1 MKKFTAFL
9 LMIACS
15 MAALAQSYSVQCLVN
30 DSEGEGVPFATIY
43 VYNSNDTATVISSG
57 VSDAFGKVNHSISK
71 PGSYVLKVNFVGMT
85 EEKRNFEV
93 SKSQP
98 TAQLGTIVLST
109 SATMLKEVVVSTQ
122 RQLVKTEID
131 RLSYDV
137 QADAD
142 SKTNNVLDMLKKVP
156 MVTVDGQDE
165 IRVKGTTSFKVY
177 RNGHPDPALSG
188 QNMKEI
194 LKAVPA
200 SMIKKIEVITD
211 PGAKYDA
218 EGTSAILNI
227 VMADFGGGGGAT
239 MNGVTGTVG
248 AGVNNTGSING
259 NANITA
265 QVNKVVASLN
275 YGYHGQNRH
284 GSHNLSESEYTY
296 ANTGNVLSTDND
308 SHASVNVHY
317 GELSASWEPDTI
329 NLVSLSFGGFYYD
342 YHGDG
347 INHARMT
354 DASGNVLYRYTTKGH
369 APKGDFYDLHG
380 RLDYQRKLRHPGEL
394 LTLSYMLST
403 NHNAAK
409 TISTFSDMLNCPFP
423 YTGQTNDTKENF
435 AEHTFQLDWTR
446 PFAKYHQIETGVK
459 YINRLNKSEAAFDYT
474 GTPEMNNTTLFN
486 HRTHVAAAYLSYRFS
501 KSNWT
506 TRAGLRYEY
515 SRLNAEFPDGKQE
528 NYHRNLSDLVPDLS
542 VEYKF
547 DWAHSLKINYSTT
560 IQRPGISYLNPAVD
574 ESPTSRSFGN
584 PHLSSSRNH
593 SITMTYMQIGSK
605 LTFSLSPS
613 ISFSTNQITGV
624 QYTEGDIFVSTYANT
639 LKSRNLGLSG
649 FMQWT
654 ISKNTSFTFNGNVG
668 HSRYKSDELGLE
680 NKRWNSFFY
689 AQLNQQLP
697 WKLRLSVSGG
707 EWSGGINGLYGHYCG
722 SWFYNLGLQR
732 SFLKE
737 DRLTVRLSADNFL
750 NSSKFNTMKSYIS
763 QGDYTGWSKN
773 KWLSRGFRISIS
785 YRFGSLKAHVKR
797 TDKTIE
803 NNDVVGGS
811 QQGGAGGSGG
821 TGGSGGQQG
830 TGM

>member
-308 SHASVNVHY
+308 SRASVNVHY

-354 DASGNVLYRYTTKGH
+354 DASGNVLYRYTTNGH

-380 RLDYQRKLRHPGEL
+380 RLDYQRKLRNPGEL

-474 GTPEMNNTTLFN
+474 GMPEMNNTTLFN

-501 KSNWT
+501 KNNWT

-707 EWSGGINGLYGHYCG
+707 EWSGGISGLYGYYTG

-773 KWLSRGFRISIS
+773 KWLSRGFRISVS
-785 YRFGSLKAHVKR
+785 YRFGSLKAHVKH

>member
-308 SHASVNVHY
+308 SRASVNVHY

-354 DASGNVLYRYTTKGH
+354 DASGNVLYRYTTNGH

-435 AEHTFQLDWTR
+435 AEHTFQLDWTL

-501 KSNWT
+501 KNNWT

-707 EWSGGINGLYGHYCG
+707 EWSGGISGLYGYYTG